1 MWLTCSPAFFPPLS
15 LSTGTIEVGYGHPA
29 ELFEVREAGFLAG
42 VTNTVAEITGREPRS
57 YEEFAR
63 DHKEAFSGAPAEP

>member
-1 MWLTCSPAFFPPLS
+1 
-15 LSTGTIEVGYGHPA
+15 
-29 ELFEVREAGFLAG
+29 

-63 DHKEAFSGAPAEP
+63 DHKEVFSGTPAGP